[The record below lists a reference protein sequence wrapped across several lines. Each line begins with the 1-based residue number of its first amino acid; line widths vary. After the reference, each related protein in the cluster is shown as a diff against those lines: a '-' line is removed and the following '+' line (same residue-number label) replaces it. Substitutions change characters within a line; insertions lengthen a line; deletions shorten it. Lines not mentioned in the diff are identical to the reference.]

1 MLACFQIVGLGV
13 LFRISHSLPSAKNTH
28 RGFFRKL
35 ADNVSENVQFFISY
49 VIVAG
54 AVQLFFRLSQIHNV
68 AIHWI
73 ISKTTLEEAI
83 SQRRMEKLQTTVKTF
98 HQDEFIPLF
107 VFIFMIGAA
116 YGSLAPLSC
125 LFVAVFFKCAYR
137 VFFYMTLFIYGN
149 NYEGGGF
156 LFYTLNNVL
165 FYMLYLLI
173 LLISSY
179 LSLHG
184 TGEMAGIFAVLLFV
198 VALVHIDIHRTF
210 VVPSRSLSLT
220 KARLSDQK
228 SKRESPRAR
237 DIQSEED
244 DNTTQFQRQN
254 RHRRASIDEE
264 ILRKRLFPP
273 SSTRMSLSAQGQDLE
288 SVEEGDS
295 DNSVSLQKAIER
307 MERRYVDDL
316 SELSDTEAS
325 GPAHDFFIYRQ
336 PSLNRATWEV
346 APRPYRDVVRQEKAE
361 VWR

>member
-1 MLACFQIVGLGV
+1 MA
-13 LFRISHSLPSAKNTH
+13 
-28 RGFFRKL
+28 
-35 ADNVSENVQFFISY
+35 ENVQFFISY

-54 AVQLFFRLSQIHNV
+54 SVQLFFRLSQIHNV

-73 ISKTTLEEAI
+73 INKTKLEEAM
-83 SQRRMEKLQTTVKTF
+83 SQRRLEKLQTTVKSF
-98 HQDEFIPLF
+98 HLDEFIPLF

-125 LFVAVFFKCAYR
+125 FFVAVFFKCAYR

-149 NYEGGGF
+149 DYEGGGL

-165 FYMLYLLI
+165 FYIIYLLI

-184 TGEMAGIFAVLLFV
+184 TGTMAGVFAVLLFV
-198 VALVHIDIHRTF
+198 VALVHIDIHGTF
-210 VVPSRSLSLT
+210 VIPSKSLSLT

-228 SKRESPRAR
+228 SKPDPRDRANDMKADDDDSNQLLRQLRQRR
-237 DIQSEED
+237 D
-244 DNTTQFQRQN
+244 T
-254 RHRRASIDEE
+254 IDEE
-264 ILRKRLFPP
+264 SLRNSLFPLDSLRTSH
-273 SSTRMSLSAQGQDLE
+273 SSRKEAGTAKEGLLSE
-288 SVEEGDS
+288 SVL
-295 DNSVSLQKAIER
+295 LQKAIER
-307 MERRYVDDL
+307 MERRYVEDL

-325 GPAHDFFIYRQ
+325 GPARDFFIYRQ

-346 APRPYRDVVRQEKAE
+346 APRPYRDSVRMDKAE